1 MSLSVEQVRQM
12 REQIKANDAAAQK
25 KTTTQTA
32 KKTMTAPLAKNS
44 QRANIVGTTA
54 QKKTMTTQTAKTTPA
69 APAAKSAGTGLSVAQ
84 VAQIRS
90 QMTAA
95 PASTSRLQTTAST
108 PAWTGGTRQVLGTVS
123 ADTLG
128 KQVLADMASN
138 TGSPVAT
145 DRQEDYEPDWNYVGS
160 DNAPKQRAI
169 AQGTYGS
176 YAKAAQKVGNALA
189 KDRQTDRF
197 DELNQWMD
205 ADPRHREVVDLLR
218 QKEYTTQEDKGVAPE
233 QAVQV
238 TGTKQ
243 RYSPGDLLKMGYTA
257 QEINEARAYI
267 REYDALPVTDRAV
280 RRTADTT
287 KGIAATV
294 ASAVPMAG
302 EMTTQG
308 VKDIRATQKNEAA
321 LDKELEGDARGKELK
336 DRITAVDMDYNPQYT
351 DEDLRGMG
359 YSQSEIDTMRSRIAG
374 TVQKTALDKDTSLGY
389 QLYHYGQQRTEAAQ
403 AGLSPAAKTAMGVA
417 ASAAENLA
425 VAGVSPYLVL
435 PVLSAQGA
443 AESMGQDVEKGTSA
457 GQAVGVGL
465 AKFGAGWA
473 INSVGVA
480 DMARSMGVDYARDT
494 VAGKL
499 ADLVR
504 SSKLMNK
511 LGSSQVAKN
520 TISGGVDNAVQAFV
534 ETYADK
540 IIDAALGGDQQA
552 ADELLQSDTFLQAL
566 QSGLTGGASGALGG
580 AVGTGL
586 GAMSRTLDARAGTE
600 TAAPVQADTESRA
613 ADAAAAQRALEARA
627 MEPGEAARQQA
638 DQAAAVQQT
647 DNADAAETTAQK
659 DAAPA
664 VRSENPAVQQLAAAM
679 EADALTG
686 KTINLFTPNA
696 ANEANRAAFAEEYGM
711 ELPATASETRKA
723 LRTLAQQQTAGQAV
737 QQAAEVPDT
746 NVGNN
751 ATQMENPAADPGQST
766 VEKAGETV
774 ESGQGYS
781 VSMSNDTMTVRFA
794 DGTEAVRTVDPENP
808 RTMLFDPEQL
818 HQQAQ
823 AESPAEYADVE
834 LRADPAALETDSWT
848 RGEQVQTAQE
858 LAQHYRMSTQA
869 VQTVVNNMPAGIGAE
884 IYAPAAASLYR
895 LGVNGEG
902 ASFAEALQMTG
913 KGSALSGR
921 VQQVLALGNA
931 GRTALALAYTQGRGE
946 AEHYKEMKA
955 AELGKQPG
963 NAALRDD
970 AGTYYK
976 ADGSVSKG
984 ARADDAL
991 IELSAKA
998 SGAAVQRVVQGL
1010 ANNAKGLIQS
1020 AAGKVFYS
1028 SEADAATVMHET
1040 LHELNRWDNSGGQEL
1055 IDTFEH
1061 YLVQQNGMDSVQELV
1076 QSYLDRYERAGQQL
1090 TYNQAMEEITADAM
1104 RSVFGTE
1111 EDFRNYVRQQAAEA
1125 RMNAQAQK
1133 RSNRVMQKIETLLQ
1147 KVLTDLKT
1155 LLGAEPDNAAAR
1167 AAHTLTETQLKDLR
1181 QIYFNHQADA
1191 GTNYRAALEANGGME
1206 KAAAADAAA
1215 AEDVRYSIDERFED
1229 EIESLNK
1236 KTDDYMITVGKTS
1249 EVLKSIGVKDQTI
1262 LWNAGKIKKI
1272 LTKHSEA
1279 NYKAG
1284 KDKSIMTP
1292 EIIKQVPQ
1300 VLENPVVVLHSNE
1313 QTGADQGKNYG
1324 SRIYMFGEVKD
1335 ALGQPVSVSLELL
1348 PTRKNGLEMDNIVL
1362 TSAYGKN
1369 NVQSA
1374 LNSDQILYIDPNKKR
1389 TAAWLGSTGLQLPVP
1404 PTMYGSRGTL
1414 TYFGQSVKMMDAN
1427 SRNAKLA
1434 QFMTQEGEEN
1444 RYQLDV
1450 DSEDVEAAKR
1460 QSVGD
1465 GGAETE
1471 TLAKVMAQAD
1481 AAQVSDESL
1490 ERIAR
1495 KMVKTSDSRADVKTL
1510 TSRLQ
1515 ALRNYLGGGDVD
1527 WAQAHGFVLD
1537 MAQQIMERSA
1547 KKNDELWKAYP
1558 DLHKMSMSLEKGSKD
1573 YNEVLYKYGSWAEAR
1588 KELAKHGVSLTLTKK
1603 GEVSRWDADFT
1614 KLQGIGGG
1622 LFPTETPSSAADALE
1637 AMAAAHDA
1645 IRPTMESAY
1654 DSDWDAAK
1662 QELAMDIWNEYLG
1675 LPGVANSRNA
1685 KLRAEFKARTEQMN
1699 EQARRHSLALQ
1710 AAANLNAAKQRASDR
1725 QKMRQHYAQGQAEA
1739 EIRLTK
1745 AQQAADARVQKARE
1759 QAALAQAKNAERLAK
1774 LRDSR
1779 DKDNT
1784 RRAIR
1789 KATGQLTRMFE
1800 RPTADK
1806 YVPEYL
1812 LDKVQ
1817 PVLQLANE
1825 AIGNRE
1831 TAQRLAQWAHR
1842 GEEGWTYA
1850 PMQDSKAAMEKAV
1863 HGLRDGINR
1872 EMDNSDRA
1880 RLAWENSG
1888 LQDAIDE
1895 WIADVN
1901 ANREEEIKALQ
1912 AKIENAKQYTW
1923 EDESPSWTAYVD
1935 GLNDRLAALKNGG
1948 MATLSSTELRGLR
1961 DIIDQ
1966 TLHIIKT
1973 DNVVVGAAED
1983 VMIDEFA
1990 EGVKSEL
1997 TDAKGVSKKPGALG
2011 RMSRALNSYKMN
2023 TMNIERMF
2031 ERLGGYTHGGYM
2043 ENLGK
2048 MLNDGQRKKTKIL
2061 IEGTRVFDELTG
2073 PKHEKELYHFT
2084 HDLVDIGLK
2093 DDSGKA
2099 RKITHNQLAEL
2110 ALQLQ
2115 NKQGVHH
2122 ILHGGLTLEN
2132 MEAKLSGDTELAKLD
2147 KATVRVGQ
2155 LAVTDSEGSKLDAAA
2170 LSQNEDAERRTLM
2183 EEVDKHLTDYD
2194 RAWMAAWKTL
2204 NARMTGYINE
2214 TSMLLSGVK
2223 KATTENYIHINVDS
2237 DANPEQNKGI
2247 RYDNSAANPGWLNH
2261 RVNSSKPVLL
2271 VGLVQQAETSIENTA
2286 QYAGM
2291 AVPLRNAEKVL
2302 NSMQGGKTLFNTLE
2316 ETWGTPARTY
2326 MNNALADLCEVKD
2339 SRAVGDG
2346 VFAKLRSYAAAA
2358 ALNANVNVTL
2368 LQAASLPTAAAELGW
2383 GATGSAFVQFNKNL
2397 FDLRNVGRF
2406 LGSDMDSS
2414 LTKIEQR
2421 MAEHGDELLAYRLR
2435 GTSVGEMA
2443 SANAQK
2449 GFVGRTH
2456 DAARNS
2462 DNKAVRG
2469 VTKAADK
2476 VLSLWTAGIGKMD
2489 EITVAACWQGSE
2501 SYVKAHP
2508 EEFAAGAEVVNSP
2521 EYWAAV
2527 NEKFEQVVEHT
2538 QPNYTTMQRTGFQ
2551 RSGNEMTKTLMMFST
2566 QRQQNAQI
2574 LTSAFEDYAAQ
2585 GEWVKARKAA
2595 YKEHPGAESK
2605 AALEEAQNAKDQ
2617 AGQRVWRAVSS
2628 QVVQTAV
2635 IAALGVGVKFG
2646 LHRWQDLQD
2655 DNGDMTPWSVAADF
2669 VRQYIKSFGSN
2680 WTGVSEAMTAV
2691 GLVTSG
2697 FTSTRS
2703 TISMNGI
2710 EVLNDVVRKM
2720 GKVYQLE
2727 AKDTSEMTEKQLDA
2741 YNAQMKDAIVDMLG
2755 QFAAARGIPYANL
2768 KKQVQ
2773 AVTGWM
2779 DTLANWNKEGGNF
2792 DSLPAS
2798 ATGQYDRLY
2807 NAYLNGDTV
2816 EAKAAIEKLNGMV
2829 EAGTIQENKMY
2840 EQMKQRLQQYE
2851 PRVTEAAQETNADR
2865 WEKRKQLV
2873 DQMTSEMQQAFG
2885 GERSDAHDCVVKAVD
2900 AKSNELL
2907 KAEKGYDKASSI
2919 HAGLRD
2925 AVGSG
2930 SGQSVQDEYDRL
2942 VKAGKKPSSVKNEI
2956 TKAAKADYVD
2966 GSDYD
2971 REQLAEMLLALTDKD
2986 GNALYEQKN
2995 LDDWVKQAE
3004 KNAENEAQKENEFDR
3019 YDLLK

>member
-12 REQIKANDAAAQK
+12 REQIKANDAAKTAAQK
-25 KTTTQTA
+25 KTT
-32 KKTMTAPLAKNS
+32 
-44 QRANIVGTTA
+44 
-54 QKKTMTTQTAKTTPA
+54 TTQTAKTTPA

-205 ADPRHREVVDLLR
+205 ESPRHREVVDLLR

-267 REYDALPVTDRAV
+267 REYDALPVTDRAA
-280 RRTADTT
+280 RRTADTA

-351 DEDLRGMG
+351 DADLRGMG

-389 QLYHYGQQRTEAAQ
+389 QLYQYGQQRTEAAQ

-417 ASAAENLA
+417 TGAAENLA

-443 AESMGQDVEKGTSA
+443 AESMGQDMEKGTSA

-465 AKFGAGWA
+465 AKFGAGWT

-480 DMARSMGVDYARDT
+480 DLAESMGVDYARDT

-511 LGSSQVAKN
+511 LGSSRVAKN

-552 ADELLQSDTFLQAL
+552 ADELLQTDTFLQAL
-566 QSGLTGGASGALGG
+566 QAGATGGASGALGG

-600 TAAPVQADTESRA
+600 TAATARTDTESRA
-613 ADAAAAQRALEARA
+613 ADAAAAQRALEERA

-638 DQAAAVQQT
+638 DQTAAQQT
-647 DNADAAETTAQK
+647 GNAGTAET
-659 DAAPA
+659 AAPA
-664 VRSENPAVQQLAAAM
+664 VRSENPAVQQLTAALQ
-679 EADALTG
+679 ADNLTG

-696 ANEANRAAFAEEYGM
+696 ANAANRAAFAEEYGM

-723 LRTLAQQQTAGQAV
+723 LRTLAQQTR
-737 QQAAEVPDT
+737 QQAAEAPDT
-746 NVGNN
+746 NVGNS
-751 ATQMENPAADPGQST
+751 AAQMESPAADQHQSA

-808 RTMLFDPEQL
+808 RTMLFDPDQL
-818 HQQAQ
+818 HRQAQ
-823 AESPAEYADVE
+823 AESQAAAQQEAPAQQQSPAEYADVE

-931 GRTALALAYTQGRGE
+931 GRTALELAYTQGKGE
-946 AEHYKEMKA
+946 AERYGETKA

-963 NAALRDD
+963 KAALRDD

-998 SGAAVQRVVQGL
+998 SGVAAQRVVQGL

-1040 LHELNRWDNSGGQEL
+1040 LHELNRWDNAGGQEL

-1104 RSVFGTE
+1104 RSIFGTE

-1147 KVLTDLKT
+1147 KVLTDIKT

-1167 AAHTLTETQLKDLR
+1167 AARTLTETQLKDLR

-1215 AEDVRYSIDERFED
+1215 AEGERYSIDPDYAEKID
-1229 EIESLNK
+1229 EWDKDGRSDDETFVLGSTGDTLQGLGARESDIYMNSDKINRILHDHPEMTLNEIK
-1236 KTDDYMITVGKTS
+1236 RIP
-1249 EVLKSIGVKDQTI
+1249 EVLDDPVMV
-1262 LWNAGKIKKI
+1262 
-1272 LTKHSEA
+1272 LTSQNKGRSQQ
-1279 NYKAG
+1279 N
-1284 KDKSIMTP
+1284 TRL
-1292 EIIKQVPQ
+1292 V
-1300 VLENPVVVLHSNE
+1300 
-1313 QTGADQGKNYG
+1313 
-1324 SRIYMFGEVKD
+1324 MFGSVKAKD
-1335 ALGQPVSVSLELL
+1335 GRPVMCILDLRPVE
-1348 PTRKNGLEMDNIVL
+1348 NHIVINDMQKL
-1362 TSAYGKN
+1362 TSAYTKDTN
-1369 NVQSA
+1369 PVQFVRDSEV
-1374 LNSDQILYIDPNKKR
+1374 LYASENKKR
-1389 TAAWLGSTGLQLPVP
+1389 TTALLRSLGFEMPSELQPCGSIGSIAYWKDGVKLEGVKFTELEMNGDTNKKGANVLLRSHGFEMPSELQR
-1404 PTMYGSRGTL
+1404 YGSME
-1414 TYFGQSVKMMDAN
+1414 SI
-1427 SRNAKLA
+1427 A
-1434 QFMTQEGEEN
+1434 QETAEN
-1444 RYQLDV
+1444 KYQLDV
-1450 DSEDVEAAKR
+1450 DSEDVEAAKA

-1465 GGAETE
+1465 GGAETRTVARVVE
-1471 TLAKVMAQAD
+1471 LADK
-1481 AAQVSDESL
+1481 AQVSDESL
-1490 ERIAR
+1490 DRIAR
-1495 KMVKTSDSRADVKTL
+1495 KVTKAADSRADVKTL
-1510 TSRLQ
+1510 TSRLA
-1515 ALRNYLGGGDVD
+1515 ALRNYLSGGSVD

-1537 MAQQIMERSA
+1537 MAQQVMEGSA

-1558 DLHKMSMSLEKGSKD
+1558 DLHKMGMSLEKGSKD

-1685 KLRAEFKARTEQMN
+1685 KLRAEFKVRTQQMN

-1710 AAANLNAAKQRASDR
+1710 AQANLDAARQRANDR
-1725 QKMRQHYAQGQAEA
+1725 QKMRKGYAEALSQAESKA
-1739 EIRLTK
+1739 AK

-1789 KATGQLTRMFE
+1789 KATGQLTKMFE

-1812 LDKVQ
+1812 LDKVR

-1850 PMQDSKAAMEKAV
+1850 PMQDSKAAMEKTM
-1863 HGLRDGINR
+1863 HGLRDGIKR

-1895 WIADVN
+1895 WLLDVN
-1901 ANREEEIKALQ
+1901 DNREREIEVLR
-1912 AKIENAKQYTW
+1912 AKIENAKQYTR

-1948 MATLSSTELRGLR
+1948 MATLSSDELRGLR

-1966 TLHIIKT
+1966 TLHIIRT
-1973 DNVVVGAAED
+1973 DNVVVGATED

-1990 EGVKSEL
+1990 EGVKLEL
-1997 TDAKGVSKKPGALG
+1997 TDAKGVSKKSGFSG
-2011 RMSRALNSYKMN
+2011 KVSRALNSYKMN

-2031 ERLGGYTHGGYM
+2031 ERLGGYTHGGYL

-2115 NKQGVHH
+2115 NRQGVHH

-2155 LAVTDSEGSKLDAAA
+2155 LTVTDEAGNKLDAAA
-2170 LSQNEDAERRTLM
+2170 LSQNEDAERRTLL

-2223 KATTENYIHINVDS
+2223 KATTENYIHINVDG
-2237 DANPEQNKGI
+2237 DTNLEQNKGI

-2261 RVNSSKPVLL
+2261 RVNSSKPILL

-2302 NSMQGGKTLFNTLE
+2302 NSMQGGRTLFGTIGDI
-2316 ETWGTPARTY
+2316 WGTPAREY

-2358 ALNANVNVTL
+2358 ALNANINVTL

-2383 GATGSAFVQFNKNL
+2383 GATGGAAVQFGKNIL
-2397 FDLRNVGRF
+2397 PWE
-2406 LGSDMDSS
+2406 

-2435 GTSVGEMA
+2435 GTGAGEMA
-2443 SANAQK
+2443 SAEARK
-2449 GFVGRTH
+2449 GFAGRTH

-2469 VTKAADK
+2469 VTRAADK
-2476 VLSLWTAGIGKMD
+2476 VISLWTGGITKMD

-2551 RSGNEMTKTLMMFST
+2551 RSDNAMVKALMMFST

-2574 LTSAFEDYAAQ
+2574 LTAAFEDYAAQ
-2585 GEWVKARKAA
+2585 NEWVKAREKA
-2595 YKEHPGAESK
+2595 YREHPGAESK
-2605 AALEEAQNAKDQ
+2605 AALEEAQKAKDQ
-2617 AGQRVWRAVSS
+2617 AALRKMNAISS

-2669 VRQYIKSFGSN
+2669 VRQFVKSFGSN

-2691 GLVTSG
+2691 DLATSG

-2710 EVLNDVVRKM
+2710 EVLNDVVRKIA
-2720 GKVYQLE
+2720 KVYQLE

-2741 YNAQMKDAIVDMLG
+2741 YNAQMKEAIADMLG

-2816 EAKAAIEKLNGMV
+2816 EAKAAIAKLNGMV
-2829 EAGTIQENKMY
+2829 EAGTIQENKAY
-2840 EQMKQRLQQYE
+2840 EQMGKRLQQYE
-2851 PRVTEAAQETNADR
+2851 PRVTEAAKETNADH

-2873 DQMTSEMQQAFG
+2873 DQMTSELQQAFG
-2885 GERSDAHDCVVKAVD
+2885 GEQSDAHDCVVKAVD

-2907 KAEKGYDKASSI
+2907 KVEKGYDKNSSI
-2919 HAGLRD
+2919 YAGLRD
-2925 AVGSG
+2925 AVSSG
-2930 SGQSVQDEYDRL
+2930 SSQDLQDEYDRL
-2942 VKAGKKPSSVKNEI
+2942 VKAGKKPDTVKTEI
-2956 TKAAKADYVD
+2956 TKAAKPDYVD

-2971 REQLAEMLLALTDKD
+2971 REQMAEMLLALTDRD

-2995 LDDWVKQAE
+2995 LDDWVKEAE
-3004 KNAENEAQKENEFDR
+3004 KNAEKEAQKENEVDR